1 MVESVEPET
10 AVRRTAREPYRSPYE
25 LWKDAEGLPTIRGLG
40 VNVNEVELTPW
51 ASRGGSGVFMNL
63 DGTGGFNDAYVCEIP
78 PGKSLTPVKHIYEET
93 IYVLSGRGATSVW
106 ITEDKKQT
114 FEWGPNSYFSIPPN
128 ASFQMHNGSG
138 SEPARYFAM
147 TAAPRIIDA
156 FKNLDFVFNNPYV
169 FSDRFDGEPGYFQQS
184 DGMVD
189 GHTWRTNFIADIM
202 AACRVASSAADQ
214 YTPGLR
220 GINVT
225 TSFKMVNSTMNSH
238 SSSWPVGTYKGAH
251 RHGPGIHVM
260 ILKGEG
266 YSLMWEEGEPV
277 QRVDWGPGSVFVPPE
292 MWLHEHFNTGA
303 APVLFLAIGWGSD
316 KSKVGGREYDYS
328 RSIRDGG
335 DAIPYAEEDRQ
346 IHRDYHEAL
355 ARSGASCQMES
366 YHPHCP
372 PR

>member
-10 AVRRTAREPYRSPYE
+10 AARRTARQPYRSPYE

-128 ASFQMHNGSG
+128 ASFQ
-138 SEPARYFAM
+138 
-147 TAAPRIIDA
+147 
-156 FKNLDFVFNNPYV
+156 
-169 FSDRFDGEPGYFQQS
+169 QS

-202 AACRVASSAADQ
+202 TACRVASSAADQ

-366 YHPHCP
+366 YPPHCP

>member
-1 MVESVEPET
+1 MVESANPT
-10 AVRRTAREPYRSPYE
+10 RAVRRAAREPYRSPYE

-40 VNVNEVELTPW
+40 VNVHEVELTPW

-78 PGKSLTPVKHIYEET
+78 PGKSLSPVKHIYEET
-93 IYVLSGRGATSVW
+93 IYILSGRGATSVW
-106 ITEDKKQT
+106 IQEDKKQT

-128 ASFQMHNGSG
+128 ASFQMHNGAGSG
-138 SEPARYFAM
+138 PARYFAM

-202 AACRVASSAADQ
+202 AACRVASSSADQ
-214 YTPGLR
+214 YQPGLR

-238 SSSWPVGTYKGAH
+238 SSSWPIGTYKGAH

-260 ILKGEG
+260 ILRGEG

-292 MWLHEHFNTGA
+292 MWLHEHFNTGPD
-303 APVLFLAIGWGSD
+303 PVLFLAIGWGSD

-335 DAIPYAEEDRQ
+335 DAIPYAEEDPQ

-355 ARSGASCQMES
+355 ARSGASCQMGA
-366 YHPHCP
+366 YHPYCASD
-372 PR
+372 